1 MDERTAHVFF
11 FAPFVSSTMQVEPAW
26 IDYNGHMNMAYFH
39 VLLDNA
45 LEEAFT
51 QVGLGHDYLDERGAS
66 FFTAEVHTSYKR
78 ELKLN
83 DRVRITVQLI
93 DFDEKRLHYYV
104 EIRHAEDGW
113 VAATFEGLS
122 LHIDMSTR
130 KTCPFPDDIRDNLS
144 VMRAAHSRLRRPN
157 DLGRVIGV
165 PSRTERH
172 ERLVSTGTRH

>member
-1 MDERTAHVFF
+1 VDERTAHVFF

-51 QVGLGHDYLDERGAS
+51 QAGLGHDYLDERGAS
-66 FFTAEVHTSYKR
+66 FFTAEVHTGYKR
-78 ELKLN
+78 ELRLN
-83 DRVRITVQLI
+83 DRVRVTVQLI

-130 KTCPFPDDIRDNLS
+130 KTCPFPDDIRDNLF

-157 DLGRVIGV
+157 DLGRVIGM
-165 PSRTERH
+165 PSRTERL

>member
-1 MDERTAHVFF
+1 M
-11 FAPFVSSTMQVEPAW
+11 
-26 IDYNGHMNMAYFH
+26 
-39 VLLDNA
+39 
-45 LEEAFT
+45 
-51 QVGLGHDYLDERGAS
+51 
-66 FFTAEVHTSYKR
+66 
-78 ELKLN
+78 
-83 DRVRITVQLI
+83 RVTVQLL

-104 EIRHAEDGW
+104 EIRHAEEGW

-165 PSRTERH
+165 PSRTERF
-172 ERLVSTGTRH
+172 ERLVGTGTRH